1 MSSGLAYVGEAIPSG
16 WTWDRR
22 WAGVPARPQRPQPSR
37 WPSLRFGASRGRR
50 VHPAP
55 PARCSRSP
63 SGRSRQ
69 DTHRESRK
77 SLEFW
82 TYFFTPGWVTFA

>member
-1 MSSGLAYVGEAIPSG
+1 MG

-37 WPSLRFGASRGRR
+37 WPSLRFGASLGRR

-55 PARCSRSP
+55 QARCSRSP

-69 DTHRESRK
+69 DTNRESRK